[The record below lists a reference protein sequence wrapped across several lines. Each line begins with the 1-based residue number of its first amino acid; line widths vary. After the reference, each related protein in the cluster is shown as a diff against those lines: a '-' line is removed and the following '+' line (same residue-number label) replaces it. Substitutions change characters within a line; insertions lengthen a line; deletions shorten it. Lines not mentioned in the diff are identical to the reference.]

1 MACAGCERRKKKL
14 LEAAAKVRGIIRPK
28 RNEAPANPESGQR
41 VVSPKDV
48 PPIS

>member
-14 LEAAAKVRGIIRPK
+14 LKAAAKVRGIIRPK
-28 RNEAPANPESGQR
+28 RNEAPAKSGQR

>member
-14 LEAAAKVRGIIRPK
+14 LEAAAKVKAVLRPK
-28 RNEAPANPESGQR
+28 RNEAPANPER
-41 VVSPKDV
+41 VVSDKDV